1 MEMPDASPETPSCR
15 SRHERWVPT
24 PQGRLAKWARN
35 DRTMFCGW
43 MKPVG
48 ADEYVMTL
56 CDLSFGAFRSKK
68 GKAKAGAG
76 PGRVQVHVIPVSS

>member
-1 MEMPDASPETPSCR
+1 
-15 SRHERWVPT
+15 
-24 PQGRLAKWARN
+24 
-35 DRTMFCGW
+35 

-76 PGRVQVHVIPVSS
+76 PGRVQVHVILVSS